1 MPKDSGNQILKSQ
14 LTRKRLSD
22 IMVLIGYLYIRVTT
36 SLIMKKWSKRYF
48 TLKDGIIKLWK
59 YKEHSSHKK
68 AEREINLV
76 NYERKVVDKNNST
89 KNLDKYILTDI
100 KA

>member
-1 MPKDSGNQILKSQ
+1 MED
-14 LTRKRLSD
+14 
-22 IMVLIGYLYIRVTT
+22 
-36 SLIMKKWSKRYF
+36 
-48 TLKDGIIKLWK
+48 
-59 YKEHSSHKK
+59 KEHSSHKK

-100 KA
+100 KLHNKNFNMSYFDIIERSSDIKVSSNKTIMTIGSKNPNALKLLKDDMNVLIKF